1 MNVVFQKK
9 RALKEVIA
17 VIIKSA
23 GLALLTLALT
33 VSAAGQGKTHD
44 SDQIIQSR
52 LGGPSHSTLASGG
65 QALMDVVVGQD
76 ASGRTSD
83 AAQDLADYLSRIT
96 GGEFRVVT
104 GNGSSGIAVGEFK
117 DFPHLNLEDLF
128 NTTNPTR
135 LDEHVVHTHGS
146 GVYLIGASSRASQ
159 HAVWTFLYEIGYRQ
173 FFPTE
178 TWEVIPD
185 IPDLSVMMSSFE
197 SPDFYNRA
205 GPRRAAHTD
214 RDQWSTWH
222 ARNRISSSFSLSTG
236 HAYDGIIR
244 RNQEAFDANPDYTAG
259 TSSKFRVSE
268 PGLIELVV
276 QDAVNRIKSNP
287 DIMSISMEPS
297 DGGGWCDS
305 PEEEAL
311 GSISDRVVILAN
323 AVAEAINDLG
333 YGEKF
338 VGIYA
343 YNQHS
348 VPPNIEVHPN
358 VIVSVA
364 TSFIR
369 GGYTPEQLV
378 EGWSE
383 RGATIGVR
391 DYYDTF
397 VWTQGMPREGRGGN
411 INYLLEIIPN
421 FYENGARFMNANSTD
436 AWAVN
441 GLGFYLSSRF
451 LWDVSLV
458 NRVDDLVE
466 DFLEKAFGE
475 AIEPMQKFYE
485 LVSWGN
491 QIPRTNSDLLARM
504 YKHIHQAKM
513 LTDDPNILARL
524 DELTLYTRYT
534 ELWFQFEDAGS
545 EAARDRAAQDV
556 YRHAYRMQSRMMSP
570 VRQLYFYLRRSNVY
584 GNIPEEADSGW
595 LSVGRELEDMLPWKS
610 SKVFSDEEIIE
621 FIEHGIASYEVENL
635 DFEIKSFSTD
645 LVPAY
650 PNLDLPDVSTG
661 STGRGFRGR
670 KSMFTWL
677 EADEP
682 LVLDVTGGTIT
693 HYQDR
698 GNVRFHL
705 MSDQEATTEPVDFDD
720 SVPPDAETYQI
731 ELTSPYDG
739 LHTLI
744 WNDGS
749 DRTYLNWEH
758 GQYMTIEAS
767 LNEPFSFQR
776 DFHLY
781 FYVPKGT
788 EVVGGYVSLH
798 SRTQIRDGEGNEMS
812 GWQNENDN
820 AGYFMI
826 PVQEGQ
832 DGTLWSIGANR
843 NVTLRLLT
851 VPPFLA
857 KNAEELLLPKE
868 VIYGKETTVLD
879 NNELPSSFD
888 LKQNYPNPFNPST
901 LIQYDI
907 ANQSHVRL
915 EVYNVIGQ
923 RVITLVNEEKTPG
936 RYEVLF
942 DAASLAS
949 GVYLYRLQT
958 ETFQKTRQ
966 MLLVK

>member
-1 MNVVFQKK
+1 M
-9 RALKEVIA
+9 
-17 VIIKSA
+17 
-23 GLALLTLALT
+23 
-33 VSAAGQGKTHD
+33 
-44 SDQIIQSR
+44 
-52 LGGPSHSTLASGG
+52 
-65 QALMDVVVGQD
+65 
-76 ASGRTSD
+76 
-83 AAQDLADYLSRIT
+83 
-96 GGEFRVVT
+96 
-104 GNGSSGIAVGEFK
+104 
-117 DFPHLNLEDLF
+117 
-128 NTTNPTR
+128 
-135 LDEHVVHTHGS
+135 
-146 GVYLIGASSRASQ
+146 
-159 HAVWTFLYEIGYRQ
+159 
-173 FFPTE
+173 
-178 TWEVIPD
+178 
-185 IPDLSVMMSSFE
+185 
-197 SPDFYNRA
+197 
-205 GPRRAAHTD
+205 
-214 RDQWSTWH
+214 
-222 ARNRISSSFSLSTG
+222 
-236 HAYDGIIR
+236 
-244 RNQEAFDANPDYTAG
+244 
-259 TSSKFRVSE
+259 
-268 PGLIELVV
+268 
-276 QDAVNRIKSNP
+276 
-287 DIMSISMEPS
+287 
-297 DGGGWCDS
+297 
-305 PEEEAL
+305 
-311 GSISDRVVILAN
+311 
-323 AVAEAINDLG
+323 
-333 YGEKF
+333 
-338 VGIYA
+338 
-343 YNQHS
+343 
-348 VPPNIEVHPN
+348 
-358 VIVSVA
+358 
-364 TSFIR
+364 
-369 GGYTPEQLV
+369 
-378 EGWSE
+378 
-383 RGATIGVR
+383 
-391 DYYDTF
+391 
-397 VWTQGMPREGRGGN
+397 
-411 INYLLEIIPN
+411 
-421 FYENGARFMNANSTD
+421 
-436 AWAVN
+436 
-441 GLGFYLSSRF
+441 
-451 LWDVSLV
+451 
-458 NRVDDLVE
+458 
-466 DFLEKAFGE
+466 
-475 AIEPMQKFYE
+475 
-485 LVSWGN
+485 
-491 QIPRTNSDLLARM
+491 
-504 YKHIHQAKM
+504 
-513 LTDDPNILARL
+513 
-524 DELTLYTRYT
+524 
-534 ELWFQFEDAGS
+534 
-545 EAARDRAAQDV
+545 
-556 YRHAYRMQSRMMSP
+556 
-570 VRQLYFYLRRSNVY
+570 
-584 GNIPEEADSGW
+584 
-595 LSVGRELEDMLPWKS
+595 
-610 SKVFSDEEIIE
+610 
-621 FIEHGIASYEVENL
+621 
-635 DFEIKSFSTD
+635 
-645 LVPAY
+645 
-650 PNLDLPDVSTG
+650 PDVSTG

-958 ETFQKTRQ
+958 EAFQKTRQ